1 MRIPKKSE
9 DYTDASWD
17 AFETALEEAK
27 AVLEDEAATSE
38 QISQAYRKLDEAI
51 KGLAVKAD
59 KSELT
64 TVIAS
69 CVTLNESDYTP
80 ESWKQF
86 KEALDYADEV
96 SANPNV
102 SQEEVDEAKDKL
114 EKAVRNLVKATGSEQ
129 KPTEKPDTKPEQK
142 PTDKPG
148 TTPEQKP
155 SDKPEEKPTDKPDT
169 KPEQKPTDKPV
180 QKPTE
185 KPSKNNGT
193 NTGTSTHVGFFATT
207 ALASAT
213 AVLGLF
219 GYKRRNKKK

>member
-1 MRIPKKSE
+1 M
-9 DYTDASWD
+9 
-17 AFETALEEAK
+17 
-27 AVLEDEAATSE
+27 
-38 QISQAYRKLDEAI
+38 
-51 KGLAVKAD
+51 
-59 KSELT
+59 
-64 TVIAS
+64 
-69 CVTLNESDYTP
+69 TLNESDYTS

-102 SQEEVDEAKDKL
+102 SQEEVDGAKDKL
-114 EKAVRNLVKATGSEQ
+114 EKAVKNLVKATGSEQ

-142 PTDKPG
+142 P
-148 TTPEQKP
+148 
-155 SDKPEEKPTDKPDT
+155 SDKPEQKPTDKPDT

>member
-1 MRIPKKSE
+1 M
-9 DYTDASWD
+9 
-17 AFETALEEAK
+17 
-27 AVLEDEAATSE
+27 
-38 QISQAYRKLDEAI
+38 

-69 CVTLNESDYTP
+69 SVTLNESDYTP

-114 EKAVRNLVKATGSEQ
+114 EK
-129 KPTEKPDTKPEQK
+129 
-142 PTDKPG
+142 
-148 TTPEQKP
+148 
-155 SDKPEEKPTDKPDT
+155 
-169 KPEQKPTDKPV
+169 
-180 QKPTE
+180 
-185 KPSKNNGT
+185 PSKNNGT
-193 NTGTSTHVGFFATT
+193 NTGTSTHVGIFATT